1 MFRVTEQEEKNKKQ
15 FKTAVYGGMSA
26 EGRPPQAVKRKKPQ
40 RGIDMSEAVTNLTAG
55 TECSKTEKRI
65 VKKTRTS
72 GMDRFRKEYLGRG
85 IVTTAGFFII
95 ALTLAIGIFLIV
107 QGTGTFTKY
116 HHSVLEFLFSSEWAP
131 MDSATEGG
139 GKVGCAIYIVGSLL
153 TCGLALLMVTPFAIG
168 AAVFMTEIAPK
179 LGTKIFQPAIEMF
192 VGIPSVVY
200 GWIGLTVLVPFIRDT
215 FHARM
220 GGYSVLAAS
229 IVLAVMIFPTI
240 TTVAADSI
248 RSIPQYY
255 RKAAYGLGSTRRQ
268 VIYRI
273 VLPAAKSGILTGII
287 LGLARAFGEAL
298 AVAMVIGKTRA
309 FPKNLLSP
317 TNNLT
322 AAIAADMGNSASGG
336 EQNMALWSMALL
348 LLLISMLFIFLIHRI
363 DAAGKKKEKA

>member
-1 MFRVTEQEEKNKKQ
+1 
-15 FKTAVYGGMSA
+15 MS
-26 EGRPPQAVKRKKPQ
+26 K
-40 RGIDMSEAVTNLTAG
+40 
-55 TECSKTEKRI
+55 
-65 VKKTRTS
+65 
-72 GMDRFRKEYLGRG
+72 MDRFRKEYLGRG
-85 IVTTAGFFII
+85 IVTASGFFII
-95 ALTLAIGIFLIV
+95 ALTLVIGVFLIV

-116 HHSVLEFLFSSEWAP
+116 HHSILEFLFSSEWAP
-131 MDSATEGG
+131 VDSVAGDT
-139 GKVGCAIYIVGSLL
+139 GKVGCAIYIAGSLM
-153 TCGLALLMVTPFAIG
+153 TCGLALLMVTPFAVG

-179 LGTKIFQPAIEMF
+179 AGTKIFQPAIEMF

-229 IVLAVMIFPTI
+229 IVLAIMIFPTI
-240 TTVAADSI
+240 TTVAADAI

-255 RKAAYGLGSTRRQ
+255 RKAAYGLGSTRWQ

-309 FPKNLLSP
+309 FPKDILSP

-336 EQNMALWSMALL
+336 EQNMALWTMALL
-348 LLLISMLFIFLIHRI
+348 LFLISMLFIFIIHRI

>member
-1 MFRVTEQEEKNKKQ
+1 
-15 FKTAVYGGMSA
+15 
-26 EGRPPQAVKRKKPQ
+26 
-40 RGIDMSEAVTNLTAG
+40 MSEAVTNLTAE
-55 TECSKTEKRI
+55 TECRDTKERI

-85 IVTTAGFFII
+85 IVTAAGFFII
-95 ALTLAIGIFLIV
+95 ALTLAIGAFLIV
-107 QGTGTFTKY
+107 QGSGTFTKF
-116 HHSVLEFLFSSEWAP
+116 HHSILEFLFSSEWAP

-139 GKVGCAIYIVGSLL
+139 GKVGCAIYIAGSLM
-153 TCGLALLMVTPFAIG
+153 TCGLALVMVTPFAIG
-168 AAVFMTEIAPK
+168 AAVFMTEIAPT
-179 LGTKIFQPAIEMF
+179 LGAKIFQPAIEIF

-200 GWIGLTVLVPFIRDT
+200 GWIGLTVLVPFIRDA

-255 RKAAYGLGSTRRQ
+255 RNAAYGLGSTRWQ

-273 VLPAAKSGILTGII
+273 VLPAAKSGILTGVI

-348 LLLISMLFIFLIHRI
+348 LFLISMLFIFIIHRI
-363 DAAGKKKEKA
+363 DASGKREETA

>member
-1 MFRVTEQEEKNKKQ
+1 MTEAATKLIAGAAPDKSRAG
-15 FKTAVYGGMSA
+15 FKTKTGRLEYFHK
-26 EGRPPQAVKRKKPQ
+26 EG
-40 RGIDMSEAVTNLTAG
+40 
-55 TECSKTEKRI
+55 
-65 VKKTRTS
+65 
-72 GMDRFRKEYLGRG
+72 LGRG
-85 IVTTAGFFII
+85 FVTAAGFFII
-95 ALTLAIGIFLIV
+95 LLTLSIGVFLIY

-116 HHSVLEFLFSSEWAP
+116 HHSILEFLFSAEWAP
-131 MDSATEGG
+131 MDSATQGG
-139 GKVGCAIYIVGSLL
+139 GQVGCAIYIVGSLL
-153 TCGLALLMVTPFAIG
+153 TCGLALLIVTPFALC

-179 LGTKIFQPAIEMF
+179 AGVKLFQPAIEMF

-215 FHARM
+215 FHAKM

-248 RSIPQYY
+248 RSIPAHY
-255 RKAAYGLGSTRRQ
+255 RKAAYGLGSTRWQ

-273 VLPAAKSGILTGII
+273 VVPAAKSGIFTGII

-309 FPKNLLSP
+309 FPKSLLSP

-336 EQNMALWSMALL
+336 EQNMALWTMALL
-348 LLLISMLFIFLIHRI
+348 LFLISMFFIFLIHRI
-363 DAAGKKKEKA
+363 DAKSKKKLEA

>member
-1 MFRVTEQEEKNKKQ
+1 
-15 FKTAVYGGMSA
+15 
-26 EGRPPQAVKRKKPQ
+26 
-40 RGIDMSEAVTNLTAG
+40 MSEAVTNLTAG
-55 TECSKTEKRI
+55 TECSKTEERI

-85 IVTTAGFFII
+85 IVTAAGFFII

-139 GKVGCAIYIVGSLL
+139 GKVGCAIYIAGSLM

-255 RKAAYGLGSTRRQ
+255 RKAAYGLGSTRWQ